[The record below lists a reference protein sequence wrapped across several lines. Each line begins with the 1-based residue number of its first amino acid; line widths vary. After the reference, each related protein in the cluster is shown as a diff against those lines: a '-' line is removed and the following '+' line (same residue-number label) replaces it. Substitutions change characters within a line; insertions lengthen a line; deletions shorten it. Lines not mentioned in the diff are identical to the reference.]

1 MYRQI
6 IIPTDKEHSI
16 ELPENLYGKQLE
28 ITVKEITAKPAKPAV
43 TKKLPARLKSKAF
56 WESIVY
62 NPDFPSIEEIQQT
75 AWPKSNW

>member
-6 IIPTDKEHSI
+6 ITPTDKEHSI

-28 ITVKEITAKPAKPAV
+28 ITVKEITAKAAKPAGI
-43 TKKLPARLKSKAF
+43 KKLPASLKNKSF
-56 WESIVY
+56 WENIVY
-62 NPDFPSIEEIQQT
+62 NPDFPSIEEVRQT